1 MAEVLC
7 VSKLELALNCES
19 LMRPDSMPNGLL
31 QVSEIL
37 LDVKHFLY
45 YNLLTYY
52 YYINRLFY
60 HNDWVEFLLLCI
72 FIVIFQHIIIK

>member
-45 YNLLTYY
+45 Y